1 MINIK
6 TYFVIASLAIGA
18 QATAAPAMAGAA
30 SAAGAGTQPV
40 VIATADPAGSHE
52 AVTPAAKASA
62 KPAEQALT
70 EPSNW
75 SMLLVGA
82 GVLLLPRKRRVDNL
96 VR

>member
-6 TYFVIASLAIGA
+6 KYFVIASLSIGA
-18 QATAAPAMAGAA
+18 LSPAMASAD
-30 SAAGAGTQPV
+30 SAADAGTQPV
-40 VIATADPAGSHE
+40 AIATADPASSHE
-52 AVTPAAKASA
+52 AVTPAAKASSA